1 MKAKAYSPAGLSSFF
16 EARNG
21 FGEDPASMGARGG
34 GFLLTKGITTEVTA
48 EPSKR
53 NEVKVYING
62 LYSRNASTSRR
73 AAQYVLELV
82 GGPFKVTIKHEIKVP
97 IAAGFGT
104 SGAGALTASLA
115 LSKIFNLNLS
125 VEEVGMIAHKAEIA
139 CKTGLGTVPPLVSG
153 GGCVVTVKPGG
164 PGKATIKKIPVKPG
178 LKIIS
183 GVFKAIET
191 KRALLSRAGLEKV
204 NKAGERAL
212 ERILAD
218 PCLENFLKSAKN
230 FAVESELATS
240 RVLKL
245 IKEVERA
252 GALGAAQ
259 NMIGEAVHAVTEE
272 DNLAKV
278 LTVFKKFIPSGRMV
292 VAEIS
297 KDPVKFLN

>member
-1 MKAKAYSPAGLSSFF
+1 MRAKAYSPAGLSSFF

-21 FGEDPASMGARGG
+21 FSQDPISMGARGG
-34 GFLLTKGITTEVTA
+34 GFLLTKGVTTEVTA
-48 EPSKR
+48 EPSER
-53 NEVKVYING
+53 NEVEVYING

-82 GGPFKVTIKHEIKVP
+82 GEPFKVTIKHEIEVP

-125 VEEVGMIAHKAEIA
+125 VEEVGAIAHKAEIE
-139 CKTGLGTVPPLVSG
+139 CKTGLGTVPPLISG

-164 PGKATIKKIPVKPG
+164 PGRAAIKKIPVKPG
-178 LKIIS
+178 LKLIS

-191 KRALLSRAGLEKV
+191 KRALLSRAGLEKI

-218 PCLENFLKSAKN
+218 PCLENFLESAKN
-230 FAVESELATS
+230 FAIESELATD

-245 IKEVERA
+245 IKEVEKA

-259 NMIGEAVHAVTEE
+259 NMIGEAVHAVIEE
-272 DNLAKV
+272 DNLTRV
-278 LTVFKKFIPSGRMV
+278 LTAFKKFIPKDRII

-297 KDPVKFLN
+297 QDPAKPLD